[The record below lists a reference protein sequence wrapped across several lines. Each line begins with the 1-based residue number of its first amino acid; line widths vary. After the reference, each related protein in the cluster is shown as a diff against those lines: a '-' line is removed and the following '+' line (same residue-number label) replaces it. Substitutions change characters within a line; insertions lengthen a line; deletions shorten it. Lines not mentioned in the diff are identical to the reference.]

1 MGRFNLFIQL
11 RTRDMA
17 EFGLYAKQ
25 RQGDL
30 IARPQYIDGIR
41 NFDHVN
47 NGYQKAYA
55 WKTHQMKSSNDNT
68 LLSTVNPPRSI
79 GSRSARCLDFGDGG
93 SRRHDVAEARSHL
106 ADEDRSRYSR
116 STQQTGKTRDIQPV
130 QTNGSQAQGGNKNAG
145 GERRDAEAEFLKDRR
160 ANEYKYRA
168 DDQLFAQNVTFSP
181 GKNRVVQNQTVEG
194 PYFDEKIDPSTLAN
208 LANYAYGKYRF
219 IDGVYGK
226 DWMHN
231 QVGQEHKET
240 NERLA
245 AQKVENQKA
254 QRQQT
259 LNEEVQHLNNLAE
272 IEERKAREEDVR
284 RNYRKQIDEYHL
296 SLAQA
301 PENKIEKAQRLREK
315 IRLDAEEVE
324 MAMRHDCEVRKA
336 RQNQY
341 SSDLGVL
348 AADKNGQKRHESN
361 MNDALEHNHRGLD
374 IGHYKGNNK
383 EGLMDDLRA
392 QIEEKSA
399 MRKNLD
405 SFRAEPSNP
414 NDFLNYKNRFDMRNL
429 HIVLENRP
437 NLVHSDN
444 YMAREQQ
451 REVHDYQVQK
461 AQEKNAEKM
470 ADHNMMRDQVAH
482 ERAVLHEEYLRRAA
496 KGAGL
501 ADGLVTQIHNKHHR
515 AADQV
520 NVDRGHVNTFQ
531 IGGLGSHGITNCD
544 IRPQLAEREANRAN
558 DQSQVKNTDHRLI
571 NQLDQYDKNK
581 VAIEQERKREFGL
594 MLNKTL
600 NEQIVGIE
608 AKKNARFNAIKTRAA
623 NYPKKPY
630 M

>member
-1 MGRFNLFIQL
+1 
-11 RTRDMA
+11 MA

-30 IARPQYIDGIR
+30 IARPQYIGGIR

-55 WKTHQMKSSNDNT
+55 CKTHQMKSSNDNT

-116 STQQTGKTRDIQPV
+116 STQQTHKTRDIQPA
-130 QTNGSQAQGGNKNAG
+130 QANGAQRGNSQAGGS
-145 GERRDAEAEFLKDRR
+145 RRDAEAEFLADRR

-181 GKNRVVQNQTVEG
+181 GKNRVVQNNTVEG
-194 PYFDEKIDPSTLAN
+194 PYFEEKIDPSTLAN

-245 AQKVENQKA
+245 AQKVQMQKD

-341 SSDLGVL
+341 SSDLAGLVV
-348 AADKNGQKRHESN
+348 DKKGQKNHEVNQVSN
-361 MNDALEHNHRGLD
+361 LEANHRGLD
-374 IGHYKGNNK
+374 IGCYKGGNK
-383 EGLMDDLRA
+383 EGLMNDLRA

-414 NDFLNYKNRFDMRNL
+414 NDFLNYKNKFDMRNL

-451 REVHDYQVQK
+451 REVYDYQVQK
-461 AQEKNAEKM
+461 ANEKNNEKM
-470 ADHNMMRDQVAH
+470 ADHNMMKDQVNH
-482 ERAVLHEEYLRRAA
+482 ERAVLQEEYLRRAT

-501 ADGLVTQIHNKHHR
+501 ADGLMTQIDNKHHR
-515 AADQV
+515 ASDQV
-520 NVDRGHVNTFQ
+520 AVDRGHVNTFQ

-544 IRPQLAEREANRAN
+544 IRPQLAERADNKANE
-558 DQSQVKNTDHRLI
+558 QSQVKNTDNRLV

-581 VAIEQERKREFGL
+581 VTIEQERKREFGL